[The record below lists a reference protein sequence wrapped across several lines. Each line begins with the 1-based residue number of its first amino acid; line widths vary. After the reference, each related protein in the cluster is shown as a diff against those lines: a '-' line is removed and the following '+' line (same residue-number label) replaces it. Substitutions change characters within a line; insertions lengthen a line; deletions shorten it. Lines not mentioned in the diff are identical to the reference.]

1 MTTFPS
7 RWSARREASGSV
19 ADVEF
24 GLDVGGNYKT
34 ADVQSAYYYDRETG
48 SFVPWVE
55 CKR

>member
-1 MTTFPS
+1 
-7 RWSARREASGSV
+7 V